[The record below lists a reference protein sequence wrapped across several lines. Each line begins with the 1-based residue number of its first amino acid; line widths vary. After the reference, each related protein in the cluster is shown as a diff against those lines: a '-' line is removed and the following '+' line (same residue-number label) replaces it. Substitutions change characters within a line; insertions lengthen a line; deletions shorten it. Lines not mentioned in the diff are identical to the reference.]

1 VSLTEGTVGVTLPN
15 AVRVL
20 RLDLLG
26 LGLFANTGGLG
37 LLGTP
42 RVHTTVTR
50 THESTIAARC
60 PLTSHP
66 LARLFAGLAE
76 EGQLGTQGGNFG
88 EEGVHGGRGSF
99 V

>member
-1 VSLTEGTVGVTLPN
+1 MGVTLPN
-15 AVRVL
+15 AVRML

-50 THESTIAARC
+50 THESTITARC
-60 PLTSHP
+60 PLTSHT
-66 LARLFAGLAE
+66 LTRLFAGLAE

-88 EEGVHGGRGSF
+88 EEGVHGGAEI
-99 V
+99 

>member
-1 VSLTEGTVGVTLPN
+1 MSLTEGTVGVTLPN
-15 AVRVL
+15 AVRML

-50 THESTIAARC
+50 THESTITARC
-60 PLTSHP
+60 TFARNT

-76 EGQLGTQGGNFG
+76 EGDFLAKLGNFG
-88 EEGVHGGRGSF
+88 EEGVHWG
-99 V
+99 

>member
-1 VSLTEGTVGVTLPN
+1 M
-15 AVRVL
+15 RVL

-26 LGLFANTGGLG
+26 LGLLADTGGLG

-50 THESTIAARC
+50 THESTITTRC

-66 LARLFAGLAE
+66 LTRLFAGLAE
-76 EGQLGTQGGNFG
+76 ESDFLTKLGNFG
-88 EEGVHGGRGSF
+88 EEGVHGG
-99 V
+99 